1 METETEKIEARLG
14 AHERDVAVIKSN
26 YVTKE
31 DLHRELSA
39 QTWRVITF
47 VTTFVCVFNGL
58 LVSATYL
65 IATHAK

>member
-14 AHERDVAVIKSN
+14 ALERDVAVIKSN

-58 LVSATYL
+58 LVSATYF